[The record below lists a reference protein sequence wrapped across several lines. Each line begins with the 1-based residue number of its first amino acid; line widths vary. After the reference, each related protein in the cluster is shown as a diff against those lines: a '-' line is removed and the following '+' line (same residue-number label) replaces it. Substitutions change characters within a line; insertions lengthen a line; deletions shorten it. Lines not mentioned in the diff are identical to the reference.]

1 MPGKARWTVL
11 TYIAAHNN
19 LQSMGDRTL
28 DQIVGVG
35 STAEVA
41 QAVLFDGPNGAVR
54 CIAGSPGKVRTQE
67 QLSDFDSGDP
77 RRLVETA
84 QWAFGRC
91 PAENYALVLWS
102 HGSGWMPHEIEAV
115 AQEVRGANPA
125 VANESIERSGMPGSR
140 VLFRSSLAG
149 MLKPKSAAERAIL
162 FDDGSGHSLD
172 TLELGRVLAEIRADI
187 GRPIEFLGMDACLM
201 ANLEVAYQIRN
212 AVRFMAASEELV
224 PGHSWPYDVV
234 YADLCSHPEMDG
246 AELSRRVVA
255 HYTDYYT
262 AAPPAAGDVTKV
274 AIDLSRIGLLAAAV
288 DGLAGALGERMEAAA
303 EILWK
308 AQRDALQLE
317 TSRKTRTPNKFD
329 YHLWDVGS
337 LASGLAGQDNAPAE
351 VMAAAVGVRAA
362 LRVGAGPVL
371 SEGHCGPW
379 FDGIGGVSI
388 YLIPSGR
395 HGVNPFYGLTELATA
410 TRWGGMLTAYHDA
423 LS

>member
-1 MPGKARWTVL
+1 MPEKQRWTIL

-35 STAEVA
+35 SSKEVA
-41 QAVLFDGPNGAVR
+41 QAVLFDGANGAVR
-54 CIAGSPGKVRTQE
+54 CIVGSPGKVRTQE
-67 QLSDFDSGDP
+67 QLADFDSGDP
-77 RRLVETA
+77 RRLIETA
-84 QWAFGRC
+84 QWAFSQC

-102 HGSGWMPHEIEAV
+102 HGSGWMPHEIETV
-115 AQEVRGANPA
+115 SQEVHGASPA
-125 VANESIERSGMPGSR
+125 AARESIERSGMPGSR

-172 TLELGRVLAEIRADI
+172 TLELGRVLAEIKAGI

-234 YADLCSHPEMDG
+234 YADLRSHPEMDG

-255 HYTDYYT
+255 HYTDHYT
-262 AAPPAAGDVTKV
+262 SAPPAAGDVTKV
-274 AIDLSRIGLLAAAV
+274 ALDLSRIEVLAAAV
-288 DGLAGALGERMEAAA
+288 DGLSGALADRMQAAA
-303 EILWK
+303 EFLWK
-308 AQRDALQLE
+308 AQLDAMQLE
-317 TSRKTRTPNKFD
+317 TNRKARTPNKFD

-337 LASGLAGQDNAPAE
+337 LASGLAGQENAPAE
-351 VMAAAVGVRAA
+351 VMAAAAGVREA
-362 LRVGAGPVL
+362 LRAGAGPVL
-371 SEGHCGPW
+371 AEGHRGKW

-388 YLIPSGR
+388 YLLPSGR
-395 HGVNPFYGLTELATA
+395 HKVNPFYGRTQFATD
-410 TRWGGMLTAYHDA
+410 TRWGEMLAAYHDA